1 MRTTVV
7 WLYLLALIV
16 WLGETVFLSFVV
28 APSIFRGF
36 PPDEAGRVMGTI
48 FPAYYRVGTV
58 CGAVLVA
65 AAVFLWRTGVAGAA
79 RWGIATAL
87 AFVMLGC
94 ILYAGVV
101 VQPRVRELRE
111 IRHRP
116 DAPANV
122 ESEFQH
128 LHGLSV
134 QLNGVVLAGGM
145 ALSVLAAMALRRAD
159 R

>member
-7 WLYLLALIV
+7 WLYLLALVV

-36 PPDEAGRVMGTI
+36 PPEEAGRVMGTI
-48 FPAYYRVGTV
+48 FPAYYRVGMV

-65 AAVFLWRTGVAGAA
+65 AAVYLWRTGVASGA
-79 RWGIATAL
+79 RWGLAAAL
-87 AFVMLGC
+87 GIVMLVC
-94 ILYAGVV
+94 ILYAGVA

-111 IRHRP
+111 VRHRP

-122 ESEFQH
+122 ESEFQR

-134 QLNGVVLAGGM
+134 QLNSVVLAGGA
-145 ALSVLAAMALRRAD
+145 ALSVLAAMAMRRAE

>member
-1 MRTTVV
+1 MRTAVV

-36 PPDEAGRVMGTI
+36 PPEEAGRVMGTI
-48 FPAYYRVGTV
+48 FPAYYAVGIV
-58 CGAVLVA
+58 CGVVLVG
-65 AAVFLWRTGVAGAA
+65 AAVFLWRTGSAGAA
-79 RWGIATAL
+79 RWGLAAAL
-87 AFVMLGC
+87 AVVMLVC
-94 ILYAGVV
+94 ILYAGFA

-111 IRHRP
+111 LRHRP

-122 ESEFQH
+122 EADFQH

-134 QLNGVVLAGGM
+134 QLNSVVLAGGI
-145 ALSVLAAMALRRAD
+145 ALSVLAAMAVRRAE

>member
-36 PPDEAGRVMGTI
+36 PPDEAGRVMGAI

-58 CGAVLVA
+58 CGVVLVG
-65 AAVFLWRTGVAGAA
+65 AAVFLWRGGVGGAA

-87 AFVMLGC
+87 AGVMLGC
-94 ILYAGVV
+94 VLYAGVV
-101 VQPRVRELRE
+101 VQPGVRELRE
-111 IRHRP
+111 MRHRP
-116 DAPANV
+116 DAPANA
-122 ESEFQH
+122 ESEFQR
-128 LHGLSV
+128 LHALSV
-134 QLNGVVLAGGM
+134 RLNGVVLAGGVV
-145 ALSVLAAMALRRAD
+145 LSVLAAMALGRAQ